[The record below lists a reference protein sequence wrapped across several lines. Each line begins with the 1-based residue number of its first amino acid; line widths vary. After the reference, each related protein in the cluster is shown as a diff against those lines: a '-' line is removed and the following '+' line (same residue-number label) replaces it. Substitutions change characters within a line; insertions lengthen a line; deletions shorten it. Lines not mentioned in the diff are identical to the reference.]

1 MWVSRRVMP
10 GELRM
15 SATTV
20 TADAKFLRRVFLG
33 LVALTIFTGSMAAL
47 AAAQAMSTEAGNC
60 LLICG

>member
-1 MWVSRRVMP
+1 
-10 GELRM
+10 M
-15 SATTV
+15 STTTL

-60 LLICG
+60 LLICS